1 MDHQIL
7 SMRSLFVSLGSITV
21 ATAALGT
28 LVALYIAQID
38 GPPSAAA
45 WAAAS
50 YSVGFLLGCFY
61 IFRPLARIGHIRAF
75 AAAAGLC
82 SIATLTLYAEPGL
95 AVLLVARFVTGIAT
109 AALYAIGDAWIN
121 DTAPPKARGRVL
133 AIYSI
138 ILGIAAVASQGV
150 VMWLAEDLASAF
162 VAMAVLYSVAIVLL
176 APTRSTPPPIAG
188 VLGLRF
194 GAALREAPTAVVGC
208 FVNGFVIALLLNVVP
223 YQLSVAGL
231 GATSVALLVGTLY
244 AGRILLQFPLG
255 IASDRRDRRIV
266 ILAVTLATAALLALL
281 ALVSRGDA
289 TVMTGARGLTGQVV
303 MLVGAFLLGGFILPL
318 YSLLIAHAIDR
329 TVPVYVGPTAV
340 TLLFVFTIGSV
351 TGPIIGGALAA
362 AFGGV
367 SIIWASAALTALAGV
382 FTGWRILRSERAPPA
397 DAATNVMAAPT
408 SVAISP
414 SEKRPPMARLATAN
428 AD

>member
-1 MDHQIL
+1 
-7 SMRSLFVSLGSITV
+7 V

-28 LVALYIAQID
+28 LVALYVARID
-38 GPPSAAA
+38 APPSAAA

-50 YSVGFLLGCFY
+50 YSLGFLLGCFY

-95 AVLLVARFVTGIAT
+95 AVLLAARFLTGVAT

-121 DTAPPKARGRVL
+121 DCAPPRARGRVL

-138 ILGIAAVASQGV
+138 ILGIAAVASQGL

-162 VAMAVLYSVAIVLL
+162 VAIAVLYSVAIVLL
-176 APTRSTPPPIAG
+176 APTRSTPPPVAG
-188 VLGLRF
+188 ILSLRF
-194 GAALREAPTAVVGC
+194 RAAFREAPTAVVGC

-223 YQLSVAGL
+223 YELSVAGL
-231 GATSVALLVGTLY
+231 GATLIAVLVGTLY
-244 AGRILLQFPLG
+244 AGRITLQFPLG
-255 IASDRRDRRIV
+255 TLSDRRDRRVV
-266 ILAVTLATAALLALL
+266 ILWVTLATAALLAAL
-281 ALVSRGDA
+281 AFVSRGDA
-289 TVMTGARGLTGQVV
+289 SILTGARGVQGQVV
-303 MLVGAFLLGGFILPL
+303 MLAGAFLLGGCILPL

-351 TGPIIGGALAA
+351 IGPIAGGALAS

-367 SIIWASAALTALAGV
+367 SIVWASAALTALAGLY
-382 FTGWRILRSERAPPA
+382 TAWRLLRAERAP
-397 DAATNVMAAPT
+397 AAEAAANVMAAST
-408 SVAISP
+408 SVAVAP
-414 SEKRPPMARLATAN
+414 TEKRPPMARLAEATAE
-428 AD
+428 